1 MLAIATCH
9 RRGCKLG
16 WARATTTVMRGQ
28 QLVLAVTATLGS
40 QHVAGA
46 ATAITFE
53 PPVLVANWSD
63 SPLSQSFG
71 PSGVSPATFYALSES
86 TFVGNENNVNSL
98 WSYSTDTGS
107 TWAHVRSALPE
118 QEREGCCP
126 MPAVTLR
133 PDASPSPFF
142 AAGFHGGGFGRLGAD
157 TAYETHRFDPL
168 YFTQT
173 ASGALNISHNPQAGN
188 ITFSGVST

>member
-1 MLAIATCH
+1 M
-9 RRGCKLG
+9 
-16 WARATTTVMRGQ
+16 W
-28 QLVLAVTATLGS
+28 VLALLALLPRGS
-40 QHVAGA
+40 TGLSGA
-46 ATAITFE
+46 TFE

-71 PSGVSPATFYALSES
+71 PSGVSPATFYGLSES
-86 TFVGNENNVNSL
+86 TFVGNENNNNSL

-107 TWAHVRSALPE
+107 TWAHVRSALPD

-157 TAYETHRFDPL
+157 TAYETHRFNPL

-173 ASGALNISHNPQAGN
+173 ASGALNISHNPQAGKV
-188 ITFSGVST
+188 ITFSGVSTATVCHHAVV